1 MGRVLILDGMWNK
14 TLAVVRSFGKRGF
27 YVSAGERTR
36 LATAIFSRYCNK
48 RWIYSSPLISPDAF
62 LKDLEGELKQGN
74 YDVTF
79 PTEFSTQILLID
91 TANRQRLENYT
102 RLPFADADLA
112 KKCNDKAFIM
122 RYAMENGIDIP
133 KTFFIDDSR
142 YVRNTIS
149 NVPRQVEKITRQ
161 IQYPALIKPR
171 CSSGSRGIMYVK
183 DKSELIPLYA
193 KVHKQYSFPIIQEC
207 IPDGGET
214 YGVGLLL
221 NFESE
226 VRASFVYKRLRTHPV
241 SGGPSTLRES
251 VKRDDIRKIAELLM
265 SSLKWT
271 GIAHVEFKI
280 DPRDGNPKLLEVN
293 PRFWGSLQLA
303 IESGIDFPYLLFKLA
318 MDGDIEP
325 VFDYNVGVR
334 CRWLIPGDLLH
345 FVKNPDRFRL
355 KPNFFDFKIKD
366 DIISLKDPMPLIGRI
381 SSVLTFLY
389 DKEMKSLLADS

>member
-36 LATAIFSRYCNK
+36 LATAIFSRYCNR
-48 RWIYSSPLISPDAF
+48 RWIYSSPMISPDAF

-79 PTEFSTQILLID
+79 PTEFSTQVLLTN
-91 TANRQRLENYT
+91 TANRQRFEGYT
-102 RLPFADADLA
+102 RIPFADATLA

-133 KTFFIDDSR
+133 KTFFINDTEHVKR
-142 YVRNTIS
+142 IA
-149 NVPRQVEKITRQ
+149 KQ
-161 IQYPALIKPR
+161 IQYPVLIKPR
-171 CSSGSRGIMYVK
+171 DSSGSRGIVYVK
-183 DKSELIPLYA
+183 DKDELMPSYI
-193 KVHKQYSFPIIQEC
+193 KVHKQYPFPIIQEY
-207 IPDGGET
+207 IPDGGES
-214 YGVGLLL
+214 YGAGLLL
-221 NFESE
+221 NFKSE
-226 VRASFVYKRLRTHPV
+226 TRASFVYKRLRTHPV
-241 SGGPSTLRES
+241 RGGPSTLRES

-280 DPRDGNPKLLEVN
+280 DPRDGSPKLLEVN

-303 IESGIDFPYLLFKLA
+303 IESGVDFPYLLFKLA
-318 MDGDIEP
+318 MEGDIEP
-325 VFDYNVGVR
+325 VTDYNAGVQ

-345 FVKNPDRFRL
+345 FIKNPDRFRL
-355 KPNFFDFKIKD
+355 KPKFFDFKIKD
-366 DIISLKDPMPLIGRI
+366 DIISLKDPMPIIGRV
-381 SSVLTFLY
+381 SSALTFLY
-389 DKEMKSLLADS
+389 DKEMKRLLADS